1 MSRAMAF
8 RKPSAD
14 EVVTIKSKTPRI
26 TDVKLLND
34 HWLLFVIF
42 MLLGV
47 GIVMVGSSS
56 FEIADRKLDQ
66 PFYYL
71 IRQISYVMIGVLAAA
86 VLLRVPLAFWEKMGG
101 YFLMAGVLLL
111 ILVLVPGI
119 GREVNGS
126 MRWLS
131 LGIVNVQPSEFA
143 KLFVIIYMAGY
154 LVRHGDA
161 MQTAL
166 GGFVRPMAVLAL
178 VSVLLLVEPDF
189 GAAAVILATSM
200 AMMFLGGVRFWQFL
214 VLVLL
219 MTLALATLAV
229 SSPYRLERITGFM
242 DPWADPFNSGFQLT
256 QALIAFGRGEWFGV
270 GLGSSVQKLF
280 YLPEAHTDFLFAVIS
295 EEFGFVGAVTII
307 ALFSFVVV
315 RAFMVG
321 RLAEKVGLRFESY
334 LAYGVGIWI
343 GIQAFINIGVN
354 MGVLPT
360 KGLTL
365 PFMSYGGSSILVMC
379 IAIALL
385 LRVDYERRLAE
396 YVNHKKAVGNK
407 KGDDAEGASAW

>member
-1 MSRAMAF
+1 
-8 RKPSAD
+8 
-14 EVVTIKSKTPRI
+14 
-26 TDVKLLND
+26 
-34 HWLLFVIF
+34 
-42 MLLGV
+42 
-47 GIVMVGSSS
+47 
-56 FEIADRKLDQ
+56 
-66 PFYYL
+66 
-71 IRQISYVMIGVLAAA
+71 
-86 VLLRVPLAFWEKMGG
+86 
-101 YFLMAGVLLL
+101 
-111 ILVLVPGI
+111 
-119 GREVNGS
+119 
-126 MRWLS
+126 
-131 LGIVNVQPSEFA
+131 
-143 KLFVIIYMAGY
+143 
-154 LVRHGDA
+154 
-161 MQTAL
+161 
-166 GGFVRPMAVLAL
+166 
-178 VSVLLLVEPDF
+178 
-189 GAAAVILATSM
+189 
-200 AMMFLGGVRFWQFL
+200 MMFLGGVRFWQFL

>member
-8 RKPSAD
+8 RKPSA
-14 EVVTIKSKTPRI
+14 EAVVTIKSKTPSVS
-26 TDVKLLND
+26 DVKLLKE
-34 HWLLFVIF
+34 HWLLFAIF
-42 MLLGV
+42 MLLGI

-56 FEIADRKLDQ
+56 FEIADRKLGQ

-71 IRQISYVMIGVLAAA
+71 GRQMAYVLIGLLVAA
-86 VLLRVPLAFWEKMGG
+86 VALRLPLTTWEKMGG
-101 YFLMAGVLLL
+101 YLLMAGVLLL
-111 ILVLVPGI
+111 ILVLIPGI

-131 LGIVNVQPSEFA
+131 LGVANVQPSEFA
-143 KLFVIIYMAGY
+143 KLFVIVYMAGY
-154 LVRHGDA
+154 LVRHGDS

-178 VSVLLLVEPDF
+178 VSVLLLAEPDF
-189 GAAAVILATSM
+189 GAAAVILATAM
-200 AMMFLGGVRFWQFL
+200 AMMFLGGVRFSQFL
-214 VLVLL
+214 VLVVL
-219 MTLALATLAV
+219 MALALAALAV
-229 SSPYRLERITGFM
+229 SSPYRMERITGFM

-270 GLGSSVQKLF
+270 GLGGSVQKLF

-295 EEFGFVGAVTII
+295 EEFGFVGGLTII

-315 RAFMVG
+315 RAFMIG
-321 RLAEKVGLRFESY
+321 RLAEKVGMRFASY
-334 LAYGVGIWI
+334 LAYGLGIWI

-365 PFMSYGGSSILVMC
+365 PFMSYGGSSVLVMC
-379 IAIALL
+379 IAVALL
-385 LRVDYERRLAE
+385 LRVDYERRLVE
-396 YVNHKKAVGNK
+396 YDNHKKAVGSQK
-407 KGDDAEGASAW
+407 DGATEGATRW